1 MNWHDGGG
9 DVASDPGQDLASE
22 DSGTDAPTDVGCIP
36 DCSQVE
42 CGLDPVC
49 GTLDCG
55 ACEGEN
61 SICRFGVCVNL
72 DQMLPVPAG
81 PFMMG
86 CNDQTDDCLAW
97 EKPYHEVTLDG
108 FLVDIAEVTQRQY
121 QKCVS
126 ASVCEIPVCNWVPHS
141 RPHYPVVC
149 VDWQKA
155 KTYCEWAGKRLP
167 TEAEWEKAARGTDGR
182 AFPWKNE
189 TATCEQAVMK
199 DPVLDLGCGSGGP
212 VQVCSRSSVYDS
224 P

>member
-1 MNWHDGGG
+1 
-9 DVASDPGQDLASE
+9 
-22 DSGTDAPTDVGCIP
+22 
-36 DCSQVE
+36 
-42 CGLDPVC
+42 
-49 GTLDCG
+49 
-55 ACEGEN
+55 
-61 SICRFGVCVNL
+61 
-72 DQMLPVPAG
+72 
-81 PFMMG
+81 MMG

-182 AFPWKNE
+182 AFPWK
-189 TATCEQAVMK
+189 MK
-199 DPVLDLGCGSGGP
+199 QQPVNRPS
-212 VQVCSRSSVYDS
+212 
-224 P
+224 